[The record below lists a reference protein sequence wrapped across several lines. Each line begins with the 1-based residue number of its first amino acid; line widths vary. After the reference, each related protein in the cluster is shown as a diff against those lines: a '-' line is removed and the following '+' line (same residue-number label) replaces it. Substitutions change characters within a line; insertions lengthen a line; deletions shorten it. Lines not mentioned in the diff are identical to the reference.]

1 MSAAIHPTVYGET
14 FSTDLEDV
22 EMDNLSHLVFIPIFW
37 TASVVALLAIPCQFS
52 RTRPVAVLVRNMAL
66 HRHSCVGGST
76 WYPKFEVHVSRSPLG
91 KLTNFS

>member
-37 TASVVALLAIPCQFS
+37 TASLVALLAIP
-52 RTRPVAVLVRNMAL
+52 
-66 HRHSCVGGST
+66 H
-76 WYPKFEVHVSRSPLG
+76 VHFTG
-91 KLTNFS
+91 THA